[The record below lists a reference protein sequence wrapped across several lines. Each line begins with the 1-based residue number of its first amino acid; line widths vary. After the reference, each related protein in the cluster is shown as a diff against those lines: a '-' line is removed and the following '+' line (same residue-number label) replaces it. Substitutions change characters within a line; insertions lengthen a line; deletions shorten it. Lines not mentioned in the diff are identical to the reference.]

1 MFSTSKPRKYR
12 QIIDELLDV
21 SMNTTGQIN
30 VRRVRDGNWPR
41 IDGEASPLGV
51 PEVDD
56 AFARIATDNNDI
68 ADLVSRLS
76 EIDRKVI
83 ARMLSDQV
91 FLGVFE
97 ALKVLEANEVP
108 LFKDGYEGSPF
119 DDLMARRDGWQ
130 WPQR

>member
-56 AFARIATDNNDI
+56 AFARIAT
-68 ADLVSRLS
+68 LVSRLS

>member
-1 MFSTSKPRKYR
+1 MFSTSKPKKYR
-12 QIIDELLDV
+12 QIIDDLLDV

-30 VRRVRDGNWPR
+30 VQRVRNGNWPR
-41 IDGEASPLGV
+41 IEADSSPLGV

-56 AFARIATDNNDI
+56 AFARIAMENNE
-68 ADLVSRLS
+68 ASDLVSRLS
-76 EIDRKVI
+76 ENERKI
-83 ARMLSDQV
+83 FARMLSDQV

-97 ALKVLEANEVP
+97 ALKVLEAYEVP